1 METCAKPILNA
12 KNVCDRDEW
21 KRQGDVVPTIIR
33 TMSVCLK
40 QAYVNCQGC
49 TKVSEWLGQAAWAGL
64 SLKSPAFK
72 VLGVT

>member
-1 METCAKPILNA
+1 MGRDLELLAATLDDARRVETCAKPILNA

-49 TKVSEWLGQAAWAGL
+49 TKEIGRAHV
-64 SLKSPAFK
+64 
-72 VLGVT
+72 